1 MAIGDILGDAGRG
14 LATGARVVGSV
25 AAPVLQRTAEVVSGE
40 AQQIDEDK
48 RKRAEKLEDEQ
59 IAAKASVLE
68 NNLAMGQKYGT
79 LTPDQQ
85 QQYIDQITSLY
96 SHPRH
101 AGTLMEK
108 LRRAIHPNGAVATA
122 PQPALANPIP
132 EGGTAQADEKARE
145 SALADALGLR
155 QQATDEEIDR
165 RAADAAKYHKA
176 AGKSPPTP
184 GNQLPPDA
192 IGPDG
197 QPISSTDR
205 TAGKSF
211 IEWNGAWYSAPK
223 AKPIYKIVGGNVML
237 MDPQTGAP
245 MRNLGPSAGVK
256 VSTHQTPFLGDDQQM
271 HLLTTTSI
279 TTPQGESIDVEA
291 PPPDIGGT
299 ESESAPPSAGSTP
312 PKTPAK
318 KVNPGSILP
327 KTGAKP
333 PSAGPVIPGSHAW
346 AQTRN
351 PVFKADVAQYTK
363 ASEDARAKKLA
374 FENARGL
381 LADSNRQ
388 TDLELVYAWV
398 RANVQGAGRMTNT
411 EIQQTAT
418 AGSWGTRVQN
428 AMSQASTGR
437 LAPELEQQFFG
448 DIQRSYENAQ
458 KEADDLKGKLGNQ
471 GPVSAPSVRP
481 PGAVGTVTYQG
492 KRYWVDK
499 DRNNLG
505 EAQ

>member
-1 MAIGDILGDAGRG
+1 MAIADILKGIGDVAG
-14 LATGARVVGSV
+14 AVGE
-25 AAPVLQRTAEVVSGE
+25 RTAQVVSGQAPE
-40 AQQIDEDK
+40 IDAEK
-48 RKRAEKLEDEQ
+48 RQRAEKLEDEQ
-59 IAAKASVLE
+59 LAAKAQILE
-68 NNLAMGQKYGT
+68 NNLATGQRYGT
-79 LTPDQQ
+79 LSPDQQ
-85 QQYIDQITSLY
+85 QQYIDQISQLY

-101 AGTLMEK
+101 APLLMER
-108 LRRAIHPNGAVATA
+108 LRKAVHPHGAVAMA

-237 MDPQTGAP
+237 MDPATGAP

-291 PPPDIGGT
+291 PPPDIGGP
-299 ESESAPPSAGSTP
+299 ESGSAPPSGGSTP

-327 KTGAKP
+327 KTGAKT

-346 AQTRN
+346 AQTKS

-381 LADSNRQ
+381 LADNNRQ

-437 LAPELEQQFFG
+437 LAPQMEQEFFG
-448 DIQRSYENAQ
+448 EIQRSYENAQ
-458 KEADDLKGKLGNQ
+458 KEADDLKNGLQ
-471 GPVSAPSVRP
+471 GQPAPAAP
-481 PGAVGTVTYQG
+481 LP
-492 KRYWVDK
+492 KIDDK
-499 DRNNLG
+499 DPLG
-505 EAQ
+505 LFK